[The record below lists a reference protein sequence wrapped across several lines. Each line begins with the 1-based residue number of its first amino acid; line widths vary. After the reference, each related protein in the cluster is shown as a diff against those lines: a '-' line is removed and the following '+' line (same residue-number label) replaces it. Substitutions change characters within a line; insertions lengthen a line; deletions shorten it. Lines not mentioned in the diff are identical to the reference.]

1 MTKVRIHLAQMPVL
15 LSQMISDLLAPETD
29 MEIVGCADGTRD
41 SLLAA
46 RAEGANMIIMQ
57 EKATG
62 GELCLDA
69 VVDDPPLT
77 ILAIAPN
84 GSTSASI
91 NISRQEIGLPAGADS
106 LADVVRKAAGL
117 S

>member
-1 MTKVRIHLAQMPVL
+1 MARVRFELGDGVG
-15 LSQMISDLLAPETD
+15 
-29 MEIVGCADGTRD
+29 EI
-41 SLLAA
+41 
-46 RAEGANMIIMQ
+46 
-57 EKATG
+57 
-62 GELCLDA
+62 